1 MWLLN
6 DLALAP
12 GILFDISLLLLHVG
26 NLCHSSF
33 GFLHL
38 SSLAD
43 DLLCVR
49 LDFRFG
55 LRLQFLETLDLV
67 LESGLLFPLVLVL
80 SFLYF
85 NDCLGSGASGCD

>member
-12 GILFDISLLLLHVG
+12 GILLDIRLLLLHMG
-26 NLCHSSF
+26 NLCHSRS

-43 DLLCVR
+43 DLLCVC
-49 LDFRFG
+49 LDLRFG
-55 LRLQFLETLDLV
+55 LRLQFLETFDLV
-67 LESGLLFPLVLVL
+67 LESILLFPLALVL

-85 NDCLGSGASGCD
+85 NDCLGSGASRCD